1 MKKIIAGFAFVI
13 GSIVAVQAQDVA
25 EKDVPEA
32 VKSALS
38 QKYANATDLEWEKH
52 GDNYEA
58 DFDVK
63 RIDHA
68 VMIDPSGK
76 ILMTRH
82 DLMEKDLPQALQ
94 NAISQNY
101 KGMRVDDVEQVEKD
115 GNTYYQLELDQ
126 KGKDK
131 KVVLSKD
138 GKEVTEPSYWD

>member
-13 GSIVAVQAQDVA
+13 GSVVAVQAQDVA